1 MQEYIK
7 FKADVVALGAAYY
20 AKYLDGE
27 LFASKCGLQSKWTVS
42 EAREESESK
51 RDVDAPEMVELVQ
64 NSDRQK
70 QAENAV
76 VQSAAEISSVAVT
89 R

>member
-1 MQEYIK
+1 MPEYIK

-64 NSDRQK
+64 NSDSQ
-70 QAENAV
+70 QAENAI